1 MYGVTTGHAYT
12 QDGDPDFPDFPSLTS
27 IDVSDESD
35 ESDVSDVS
43 DGSDGSER
51 ERERWA
57 EAEADSGG
65 LKCPLCERVWG
76 PIEAQVW
83 EIFEMFDTT
92 REGRLDMAAYQ
103 RYLRGIGAW
112 NQSGYTDAG
121 WDEKWPIECATLGC
135 TAATG
140 VTRDGFKALYI
151 KYRCASSTNVA
162 TDLASCR
169 ASEQREAV
177 AAGVARAQSEA
188 VRAPGL
194 PHLHCSSP
202 HLALG
207 VAHSYVTPVYVP

>member
-1 MYGVTTGHAYT
+1 VYGVTTGHAYT

-83 EIFEMFDTT
+83 EIFEMFDTK
-92 REGRLDMAAYQ
+92 REGRLDKAAYQ

-112 NQSGYTDAG
+112 GTDEDYTDAG
-121 WDEKWPIECATLGC
+121 WDARWPNECTNVGC

-140 VTRDGFKALYI
+140 VTREGFKALYI
-151 KYRCASSTNVA
+151 KFRQTKVA
-162 TDLASCR
+162 ADLASCR
-169 ASEQREAV
+169 AILVSALCPTPPHT
-177 AAGVARAQSEA
+177 S
-188 VRAPGL
+188 L
-194 PHLHCSSP
+194 PACASSR
-202 HLALG
+202 
-207 VAHSYVTPVYVP
+207 HSLLTGR